1 MRSFVLAALVVLAA
15 AHPSV
20 SPPGPPPPPPPPP
33 GDATCISAPDASLI
47 ATNFG
52 MTISNY
58 TEPLAVQLFTNNF
71 TDQSDSVLTLM
82 HEPGLQAQ
90 DVGVVITRLHPSQ
103 YTNDIISHQLGKLTF
118 SSKANFLAAQGA
130 QPNVPFEIL
139 NLWNTCNTV
148 IIRWLSAQTPLP
160 VQGISVAT
168 VQPAIKG
175 QGGGFGTGAQKW
187 QINNIVAEF
196 NSGAWLGNLGYPE
209 CGTSPG
215 TTGS

>member
-20 SPPGPPPPPPPPP
+20 SPPGPPPPPPPPPP

-58 TEPLAVQLFTNNF
+58 TEPLADQLFTNNF

-90 DVGVVITRLHPSQ
+90 D
-103 YTNDIISHQLGKLTF
+103 LGRLTF

>member
-1 MRSFVLAALVVLAA
+1 
-15 AHPSV
+15 
-20 SPPGPPPPPPPPP
+20 
-33 GDATCISAPDASLI
+33 DATCISAPDASLI

-90 DVGVVITRLHPSQ
+90 D
-103 YTNDIISHQLGKLTF
+103 LGKLTF

>member
-15 AHPSV
+15 AYPSV

-90 DVGVVITRLHPSQ
+90 D
-103 YTNDIISHQLGKLTF
+103 LGKLTF

-130 QPNVPFEIL
+130 QPDVPFEIL

-209 CGTSPG
+209 CGSASGNTAS
-215 TTGS
+215 

>member
-1 MRSFVLAALVVLAA
+1 MRSFISAALLVVLAA

-20 SPPGPPPPPPPPP
+20 SPPGPPPPP
-33 GDATCISAPDASLI
+33 GEATCISAPDASLI
-47 ATNFG
+47 ATKFG

-58 TEPLAVQLFTNNF
+58 TSPLAVQLFTNNF

-90 DVGVVITRLHPSQ
+90 DVSIFTPRIVHFSMLT
-103 YTNDIISHQLGKLTF
+103 TQLGHLTF
-118 SSKANFLAAQGA
+118 SSKAAFLAAQGA

-148 IIRWLSAQTPLP
+148 IIRWLSKQTPLP

-168 VQPAIKG
+168 VVPAIKG
-175 QGGGFGTGAQKW
+175 QGGGFGIGEMKW
-187 QINNIVAEF
+187 QIENVVAEF

-209 CGTSPG
+209 CGR
-215 TTGS
+215 

>member
-90 DVGVVITRLHPSQ
+90 D
-103 YTNDIISHQLGKLTF
+103 LGKLTF

>member
-1 MRSFVLAALVVLAA
+1 MRAFVLAAFVALAV

-20 SPPGPPPPPPPPP
+20 PAPPPPPSPPS
-33 GDATCISAPDASLI
+33 ATCISAPDASLI

-52 MTISNY
+52 STISNY
-58 TEPLAVQLFTNNF
+58 TKAVAVQLFTNNF
-71 TDQSDSVLTLM
+71 TDQSDGVLTLM
-82 HEPGLQAQ
+82 NEPGLQAS
-90 DVGVVITRLHPSQ
+90 D
-103 YTNDIISHQLGKLTF
+103 LGKLTF
-118 SSKANFLAAQGA
+118 ASKADFLAAQGA

-148 IIRWLSAQTPLP
+148 IIRWLSAQTPYP

-168 VQPAIKG
+168 VQTAIKG
-175 QGGGFGTGAQKW
+175 QGGGFGVGPQKW

-209 CGTSPG
+209 CGG
-215 TTGS
+215 AGAAAGS

>member
-1 MRSFVLAALVVLAA
+1 
-15 AHPSV
+15 
-20 SPPGPPPPPPPPP
+20 PPPPPPP

-52 MTISNY
+52 LTISNY

-90 DVGVVITRLHPSQ
+90 D
-103 YTNDIISHQLGKLTF
+103 LGKLTF

-209 CGTSPG
+209 CGSSAG

>member
-1 MRSFVLAALVVLAA
+1 MRSLILAALVVLAA

-20 SPPGPPPPPPPPP
+20 SPPGSPPPPSPP
-33 GDATCISAPDASLI
+33 GDETCISPPDASLI

-52 MTISNY
+52 LTISNY

-90 DVGVVITRLHPSQ
+90 D
-103 YTNDIISHQLGKLTF
+103 LGKLTF

-209 CGTSPG
+209 CGSTSG
-215 TTGS
+215 TTST

>member
-1 MRSFVLAALVVLAA
+1 MRSFVLSALVALAA
-15 AHPSV
+15 AHAPV
-20 SPPGPPPPPPPPP
+20 SPPGPPPPPPPP

-90 DVGVVITRLHPSQ
+90 D
-103 YTNDIISHQLGKLTF
+103 LGKLTF

-168 VQPAIKG
+168 VQLAIKG

-196 NSGAWLGNLGYPE
+196 NSGAWLGNFGYPE
-209 CGTSPG
+209 CGSASGNTAS
-215 TTGS
+215 

>member
-1 MRSFVLAALVVLAA
+1 MRSFIFAAALVVLAA

-20 SPPGPPPPPPPPP
+20 SPSSPPPPPPPP
-33 GDATCISAPDASLI
+33 GDATCISASDASLI
-47 ATNFG
+47 ATKFG

-58 TEPLAVQLFTNNF
+58 TEPLAIQLFTNNF

-82 HEPGLQAQ
+82 HEPGLRAH
-90 DVGVVITRLHPSQ
+90 D
-103 YTNDIISHQLGKLTF
+103 LGHLTF
-118 SSKANFLAAQGA
+118 SSKSAFLAAQGA

-168 VQPAIKG
+168 VVPAIKG
-175 QGGGFGTGAQKW
+175 QGGGFGTGEKKW
-187 QINNIVAEF
+187 QIENVVAEF

-209 CGTSPG
+209 CGSTSG
-215 TTGS
+215 AMGS

>member
-1 MRSFVLAALVVLAA
+1 MRSFISAALVVLAA
-15 AHPSV
+15 VHPSV
-20 SPPGPPPPPPPPP
+20 SLPGPPPPPPPPP

-90 DVGVVITRLHPSQ
+90 D
-103 YTNDIISHQLGKLTF
+103 LGKLTF

-168 VQPAIKG
+168 VQPAIRG

-209 CGTSPG
+209 CGLTSG
-215 TTGS
+215 NTST